1 MRKTLVIAAREYA
14 AAVRTKAFIFTLILL
29 PLWMSAGPLMEK
41 VTKRAGDVSEKRI
54 AVLDRTGAGLY
65 EILDESARERNQKNI
80 FDPQTRRQTDPA
92 FALVHIQ
99 PQGDSNDEMLRQRF
113 ELSEGLRQKK
123 YFAVIELGRQV
134 IEPQPGLATRPVNE
148 QTDSLIIRYT
158 SHTPTYQGVQ
168 RWAQQALNQ
177 AVVQKRLVAAGVS
190 ADQVKSFLIPP
201 VLVPKP
207 MVVQAADGTLR
218 EDESELS
225 TVAAFIVPIVLV
237 MLMFVIVIVGATPLT
252 MNVVE
257 EKQLRI
263 AEVLLGS
270 VTPFQLMLGKLIG
283 GACVAVTLAAIY
295 LAGAYFVAMRAGYQN
310 YVNPVTLAWFVF
322 FCVLSIFMYGSLFL
336 AAGAAVSN
344 MKEAQSIVMPV
355 TILFALPLVILGA
368 LLQQPNSPLALGA
381 TFFPFSSPVATVVR
395 IAVPP
400 GVPAWQP
407 LAAAAVTVLTT
418 IAIVWAAGRI
428 FRVGILMQ
436 GQGAKLGEMLRWVVR
451 G

>member
-1 MRKTLVIAAREYA
+1 MVIR
-14 AAVRTKAFIFTLILL
+14 
-29 PLWMSAGPLMEK
+29 M
-41 VTKRAGDVSEKRI
+41 
-54 AVLDRTGAGLY
+54 
-65 EILDESARERNQKNI
+65 
-80 FDPQTRRQTDPA
+80 
-92 FALVHIQ
+92 
-99 PQGDSNDEMLRQRF
+99 
-113 ELSEGLRQKK
+113 
-123 YFAVIELGRQV
+123 
-134 IEPQPGLATRPVNE
+134 
-148 QTDSLIIRYT
+148 
-158 SHTPTYQGVQ
+158 
-168 RWAQQALNQ
+168 
-177 AVVQKRLVAAGVS
+177 
-190 ADQVKSFLIPP
+190 
-201 VLVPKP
+201 
-207 MVVQAADGTLR
+207 ADGTLK
-218 EDESELS
+218 EDESELG

-295 LAGAYFVAMRAGYQN
+295 LAGAYFVATRAGYQN
-310 YVNPVTLAWFVF
+310 YVNPVTLLWFVF

-344 MKEAQSIVMPV
+344 MKEAQSMVMPV

-407 LAAAAVTVLTT
+407 LVAAAITVLTT
-418 IAIVWAAGRI
+418 IVIVWAAGRI

>member
-1 MRKTLVIAAREYA
+1 MRKTLVIAIREYS
-14 AAVRTKAFIFTLILL
+14 AAVKTKAFIITLVLL

-41 VTKRAGDVSEKRI
+41 LTKRAGDVSEKRI
-54 AVLDRTGAGLY
+54 AVIDRTGAGLFD
-65 EILDESARERNQKNI
+65 ILDESARQRNEKDI
-80 FDPQTRRQTDPA
+80 IDPRTRRQTDPA
-92 FALVHIQ
+92 FTLVRVE
-99 PQGDSNDEMLRQRF
+99 PSGNSNDEMLAQRH
-113 ELSEGLRQKK
+113 ELSEQLRRKRF
-123 YFAVIELGRQV
+123 FAVIELGRQV
-134 IEPQPGLATRPVNE
+134 IEPQPGLATRPANE

-168 RWAQQALNQ
+168 RWAQQALSQ
-177 AVVQKRLVAAGVS
+177 AVVQKRLVAAGV
-190 ADQVKSFLIPP
+190 DREKVKSFLLPP
-201 VLVPKP
+201 LLVPKP
-207 MVVQAADGTLR
+207 MVVRAADGSLK

-344 MKEAQSIVMPV
+344 MKEAQSMVMPV

-368 LLQQPNSPLALGA
+368 LLQQPHSPLALGA

-407 LAAAAVTVLTT
+407 IAAAAITVLTT
-418 IAIVWAAGRI
+418 VAIVWAAGRI

-436 GQGAKLGEMLRWVVR
+436 GQGAKIGEMLRWVVR